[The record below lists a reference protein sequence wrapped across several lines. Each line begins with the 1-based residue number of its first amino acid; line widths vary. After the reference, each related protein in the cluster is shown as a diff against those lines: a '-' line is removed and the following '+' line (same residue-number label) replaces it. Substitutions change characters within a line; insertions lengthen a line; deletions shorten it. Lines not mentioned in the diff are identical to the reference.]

1 MQNKKRNW
9 IVPVAVGA
17 LLLIAFLIQF
27 TKDLPWPSELLTA
40 LWTARNGIH
49 LTLMLM
55 WCVSLGRRIVSKPVR
70 RMLIAVGAL
79 LAFWLIVRTCKW
91 EYLLSEQDLLGRYCW
106 YGFYVPMI
114 LVPLLGVFIV
124 DHIGKPESYHC
135 PRWMMLLYIPAALIV
150 LFVFT
155 NDLHRLVFTFP
166 QGIEN
171 YNGIYSY
178 GVLYFIAMA
187 WFVVLGFYFVVM
199 LLKKSRVPGSRRVQT
214 LPVAIM
220 SGAVIFWL
228 VYCLGMRDC
237 DMTAINCL
245 LITLLLETAIQSG
258 LIPANSHYDELFR
271 ISTCP
276 MQIVDENGQVCYRSD
291 TAEILPVQEI
301 LNARSAAV
309 RNGDTVLCSKPIS
322 GGYVLWADNVRQV
335 NEMTEKLNGYR
346 AELSQNNQLLK
357 AELELKENRA
367 KTEEMTRLYDRITGD
382 VSPRLE
388 KIDGLLEESKGDLG
402 GCRNSLAQ
410 LCVISAYIKRRGNLI
425 LLSNQSPNVSLRE
438 LEYCLRESLDNLRL
452 CGVFTS
458 LTANVKSDV
467 PITDLCETYDLFE
480 TVIEELF
487 DRITAVM
494 VYLSDRGG
502 ALRLRLQIGCDG
514 PVSPEMLPCGDR
526 LSVEIEDEDI
536 TLELV
541 LSEGGAQ
548 VC

>member
-1 MQNKKRNW
+1 MQSNKNRFA
-9 IVPVAVGA
+9 IAAVGA

-27 TKDLPWPSELLTA
+27 TKYLPWPAELLAA
-40 LWTARNGIH
+40 LWTVRNGIH
-49 LTLMLM
+49 QTLMLM

-70 RMLIAVGAL
+70 NMLIAVGAL
-79 LAFWLIVRTCKW
+79 LAFWLMVRTCKW

-135 PRWMMLLYIPAALIV
+135 PRWMMLLYIPAGVIILG
-150 LFVFT
+150 VFT

-178 GVLYFIAMA
+178 GVLCFIAMA

-199 LLKKSRVPGSRRVQT
+199 LLKKSRVPGSRSVQK

-220 SGAVIFWL
+220 SGAAIFWL
-228 VYCLGMRDC
+228 VYSLGLQDC

-245 LITLLLETAIQSG
+245 IITLLLESAIQSG
-258 LIPANSHYDELFR
+258 LIPANSHYYDLFR

-276 MQIVDENGQVCYRSD
+276 MQIVDENGQVCYSSD
-291 TAEILPVQEI
+291 TAEFPAAGDILS
-301 LNARSAAV
+301 ARGAAV
-309 RNGDTVLCSKPIS
+309 HNGDIVLYSKPIA
-322 GGYVLWADNVRQV
+322 GGYVLWADDVRQV
-335 NEMTEKLNGYR
+335 NEVTEKLNGYR
-346 AELSQNNQLLK
+346 VELNQNNQLLK

-382 VSPRLE
+382 VAPRLA
-388 KIDGLLEESKGDLG
+388 KIDALLEKSKDDPGS
-402 GCRNSLAQ
+402 CRNSLAQ

-452 CGVFTS
+452 SGVYTA
-458 LTANVKSDV
+458 LTANVKSDA
-467 PITDLCETYDLFE
+467 PISDICDAYDLFE
-480 TVIEELF
+480 TVIEGLQ
-487 DRITAVM
+487 DHITAVM
-494 VYLSDRGG
+494 VYLSECGG

-514 PVSPEMLPCGDR
+514 PVSPEELPCVER
-526 LSVEIEDEDI
+526 FFVEIEDEDI

-541 LSEGGAQ
+541 LPEGGAQ